1 MNQIEVLN
9 NSRMARI
16 AFDAIRHFLE
26 EQKKRTLQ
34 RLLSETKTGP
44 LDPQVYAKHLGAISA
59 LEELESTLR
68 KEVIKGETTEQELL
82 NEQLRNR
89 S

>member
-9 NSRMARI
+9 NSRIARI
-16 AFDAIRHFLE
+16 AFDAVKAFLD

-59 LEELESTLR
+59 LEELEATLR
-68 KEVIKGETTEQELL
+68 KEVLKGEKTEQELL
-82 NEQLRNR
+82 NDQLRSNG
-89 S
+89 